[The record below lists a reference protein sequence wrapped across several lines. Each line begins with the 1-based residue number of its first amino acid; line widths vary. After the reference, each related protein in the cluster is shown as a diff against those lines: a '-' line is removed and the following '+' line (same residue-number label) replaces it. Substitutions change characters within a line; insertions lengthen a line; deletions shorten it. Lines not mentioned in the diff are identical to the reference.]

1 MAAPVIVLWAS
12 LAIDRL
18 AGDPPNSFHPTAW
31 LGRFI
36 GWWGRPAV
44 WPPVL
49 QRVAGV
55 CCALFTILLFTM
67 PFWLFSEYAPL
78 WLYLAAAP
86 FLLKITFA
94 WRCLEEH
101 VVRVREGL
109 AAGSDSG
116 RNAAAMLVSRDTGR
130 LSDEE
135 VLSSACESLSEN
147 LVDSIVSPLFFFS
160 VAGLA
165 GAAAYR
171 AANTMDAMLGYRD
184 ERDRIGWFAAR
195 LDDVLNY
202 VPARIA
208 GMLLLLW
215 FLLRGRFSPAWR
227 VFRRDAGKRPG
238 FNGGIP
244 MAIIAGGAGV
254 RFVKPGAY
262 EIGDPERPLADGQDA
277 MVTAVRAAT
286 IFSALLFTGILY
298 FIASIGP
305 Y

>member
-18 AGDPPNSFHPTAW
+18 AGDPDNSLHPTAW

-44 WPPVL
+44 WPPAL
-49 QRVAGV
+49 QRAAGL
-55 CCALFTILLFTM
+55 CCAIFTIVIFSI
-67 PFWLFSEYAPL
+67 PFWLFTEYAPF

-101 VVRVREGL
+101 VTRVREGL
-109 AAGSDSG
+109 AAGGECG
-116 RNAAAMLVSRDTGR
+116 RNAAAMMVSRETSR
-130 LSDEE
+130 LSDDE
-135 VLSSACESLSEN
+135 VLSAACESLSEN
-147 LVDSIVSPLFFFS
+147 LVDSIVSPLFFFTF
-160 VAGLA
+160 AGLA

-184 ERDRIGWFAAR
+184 ERARIGWFAAR
-195 LDDVLNY
+195 LDDILNY
-202 VPARIA
+202 IPARLV
-208 GMLLLLW
+208 GLLLLLW
-215 FLLRGRFSPAWR
+215 FASKGRLQQAWR
-227 VFRRDAGKRPG
+227 IFRRDARKRPG

-244 MAIIAGGAGV
+244 MSIIAGGVGV
-254 RFVKPGAY
+254 CFVKPGAY
-262 EIGDPERPLADGQDA
+262 EIGDPEQPLADGQDA
-277 MVTAVRAAT
+277 MIAAVRAVT
-286 IFSALLFTGILY
+286 IISALLFTAILY
-298 FIASIGP
+298 FIASIGA